1 MRRSELFFPRGDA
14 PFRRAGALLCSLLML
29 LLSACSSISPKETIV
44 SEKGETNFKTELP
57 KKVQEFASPDR
68 IEALDTQEAFQYR
81 LGPGDMISIL
91 VWRRPELSQEGILVS
106 PDGFLSVPRIGNV
119 QVLGMTV
126 AEVKALVTSK
136 LEFFYIEP
144 EVTIRVQEFHNN
156 KAFVLGR
163 VSKPGV
169 VNFPGKG
176 TLLEALA
183 LAGGIPDQNKDT
195 SLTKCA
201 IIRGN
206 DLIIWIDLQ
215 DLLRNGNMALN
226 APVRNNDVI
235 YIPESSD
242 ELVYVLGEV
251 QTPGAIQI
259 RGGMTVL
266 KAVMLAGGV
275 NKNGDPEK
283 GFVIRQQT
291 LKGDVIRVSLKE
303 LLENGDFTKNFS
315 LMPNDII
322 YVSPGGMTKF
332 NYAIEKI
339 MPSLQ
344 MLNLGFSDLE
354 SLGVM
359 ERLRSKIWGQSGFI
373 NSSSSGTSTTTTTT
387 SP

>member
-68 IEALDTQEAFQYR
+68 IKALDTQEAFQYR
-81 LGPGDMISIL
+81 LGPGDMISIQ

-106 PDGFLSVPRIGNV
+106 PDGFLTVPRIGNV
-119 QVLGMTV
+119 QVLGLTV
-126 AEVKALVTSK
+126 AQVKALVTSK

-183 LAGGIPDQNKDT
+183 LAGGIPDQTKNS

-206 DLIIWIDLQ
+206 DTIIWIDLE

-226 APVRNNDVI
+226 APLRNNDVI

-251 QTPGAIQI
+251 PSPGAIEI
-259 RGGMTVL
+259 RSGMTVL
-266 KAVMLAGGV
+266 KAVMLAGGM
-275 NKNGDPEK
+275 NKNADPE
-283 GFVIRQQT
+283 GVFIIRQQT
-291 LKGDVIRVSLKE
+291 LKGDVIQVDLKS
-303 LLENGDFTKNFS
+303 LLEKGDFSQNFS
-315 LMPNDII
+315 LMPNDIV
-322 YVSPGGMTKF
+322 YVSPGGISRL
-332 NYAIEKI
+332 NYTIEKI
-339 MPSLQ
+339 LPSMQ
-344 MLNLGFSDLE
+344 ILNLGL
-354 SLGVM
+354 
-359 ERLRSKIWGQSGFI
+359 GQSSFI
-373 NSSSSGTSTTTTTT
+373 YGTPTK
-387 SP
+387 

>member
-1 MRRSELFFPRGDA
+1 MRRTELFFPRHFRQTGAIPGDSR
-14 PFRRAGALLCSLLML
+14 FRRASLLLYSL
-29 LLSACSSISPKETIV
+29 LLFFLSACSSISPKETTV
-44 SEKGETNFKTELP
+44 SKKGENNFKTELP
-57 KKVQEFASPDR
+57 KKVQEFATPDR
-68 IEALDTQEAFQYR
+68 LKALNTQEVFQYR

-106 PDGFLSVPRIGNV
+106 PDGFLAVPRIGNV

-206 DLIIWIDLQ
+206 DIIIWIDLQ

-242 ELVYVLGEV
+242 EMVYVLGEV

-259 RGGMTVL
+259 RSGMTVL
-266 KAVMLAGGV
+266 KAVMLAGGI
-275 NKNGDPEK
+275 NKNADPEK
-283 GFVIRQQT
+283 VFVIRQQT
-291 LKGDVIRVSLKE
+291 LKGDVIRVNLKN
-303 LLENGDFTKNFS
+303 LLEKGDFSQNFN
-315 LMPNDII
+315 LMPNDIV
-322 YVSPGGMTKF
+322 YVSPGGMTKL
-332 NYAIEKI
+332 NYSIEKI
-339 MPSLQ
+339 LPSMQ
-344 MLNLGFSDLE
+344 ILNLG
-354 SLGVM
+354 V
-359 ERLRSKIWGQSGFI
+359 GQSSFI
-373 NSSSSGTSTTTTTT
+373 YGT
-387 SP
+387 P

>member
-14 PFRRAGALLCSLLML
+14 PFRRASALLCSLLLL

-68 IEALDTQEAFQYR
+68 IKALDTQDAFQYR
-81 LGPGDMISIL
+81 LGPGDMISIQ

-106 PDGFLSVPRIGNV
+106 PDGFLTVPRIGNV
-119 QVLGMTV
+119 QVLGLTV
-126 AEVKALVTSK
+126 AQVKALVTSK

-183 LAGGIPDQNKDT
+183 LAGGIPDQTKNS

-206 DLIIWIDLQ
+206 DTIIWIDLE

-226 APVRNNDVI
+226 APLRNNDVI

-251 QTPGAIQI
+251 PSPGAIEI
-259 RGGMTVL
+259 RSGMTVL
-266 KAVMLAGGV
+266 KAVMLAGGM
-275 NKNGDPEK
+275 NKNADPE
-283 GFVIRQQT
+283 GVFIIRQQT
-291 LKGDVIRVSLKE
+291 LKGDVIQVDLKS
-303 LLENGDFTKNFS
+303 LLEKGDFSQNFS
-315 LMPNDII
+315 LMPNDIV
-322 YVSPGGMTKF
+322 YVSPGGISRL
-332 NYAIEKI
+332 NYTIEKI
-339 MPSLQ
+339 LPSMQ
-344 MLNLGFSDLE
+344 ILNLGL
-354 SLGVM
+354 
-359 ERLRSKIWGQSGFI
+359 GQSSFI
-373 NSSSSGTSTTTTTT
+373 YGTPTK
-387 SP
+387 